1 MNLRRIL
8 SFILLIAALRLS
20 AQEQVSLNGTWDF
33 ALAKTGEEALRLE
46 NFHAP
51 EFTNNDFKP
60 IPVPSNWAVLGYEE
74 PVYRGFKEGTAS
86 EGFYLHTF
94 TVPKDWNEKRVLLHF
109 GGVWSSA
116 EVWLNGQYLGRH
128 DSGYTSF
135 SFNAT
140 GKLKT
145 DSINRLAVRVR
156 QVTREYKFDVFDDW
170 TLGGIYRDVT
180 LEAMP
185 AKRWIDNVVAQTTF
199 DNYFKDA
206 DLKVRVM
213 VSDKHKNT
221 LPGNYPSPGEPYNL
235 RFTLSDKEG
244 QEVARQQITIPAH
257 TSTDR
262 ETDFTLRIL
271 SPLHWTA
278 ETPNLYNLRIDLL
291 EKGQVAHTR
300 TQRIGFRQISTTG
313 GVFRIN
319 GQAVKLRGVNRH
331 DEHPD
336 VGRATTRDHW
346 LQDITLMK
354 AANINYIRLSHY
366 TPAKGFIELCDEMG
380 MYVGNEISLGGAGN
394 LMYDPSFSNAVLQRS
409 YETVVRDINSPS
421 VIYWSIGNEDPLTT
435 LHMASVKL
443 VKALDPTRPVL
454 LPWRH
459 EEWLPKEVDILAP
472 HYWKG
477 REYDQ
482 LASHSDR
489 PIISTEYTHA
499 YGVDG
504 FGGLEARW
512 KALTK
517 HPAGTGAAIW
527 MWADQGIKT
536 PVAKAKYSEDDI
548 SQGDKYLRID
558 YAGWD
563 GIVDSYR
570 NLTRDYL
577 ETKAVYAQVYPAID
591 KMYFVPGQDSI
602 RIPIQNDFDFT
613 NLNTVKI
620 NWSIWEDGQELSSGN
635 SSINGQPHATSALKL
650 PINKLKTIQ
659 PGKTYFI
666 RFIFTRADGSEITRE
681 AVELCPQTEQIVQ
694 AVSNGKLIVSKDKES
709 VIVATNDIRY
719 IFNPRTGQLTS
730 ADIQGK
736 QMITD
741 LRPVIWRT
749 LDRSETSAFGKEN
762 VRKAVDLNKYTQSV
776 KSWKIEESEGNVVIK
791 TEVNYTVDT
800 NNRFTTTYRYTIGAD
815 GRLDISYQILTNVA
829 IPWLPI
835 VGMAIQSASELN
847 QLHWLGLGPCD
858 AYPNKQ
864 TAPILGLWGGKA
876 GSTETTGIK
885 ATRWIERTGAIGCLR
900 IASIGYMEHN
910 ASRPETMYI
919 LSGVFARPEK
929 GRKAEESVPQLSTDT
944 GKPFVGE
951 FSITLRA
958 NQK

>member
-145 DSINRLAVRVR
+145 DNINRLAVRVR

-300 TQRIGFRQISTTG
+300 TERIGFRQISTTG

-336 VGRATTRDHW
+336 VGRATTRAHW

-472 HYWKG
+472 HYWKD

-517 HPAGTGAAIW
+517 HPTGTGAAIW

-650 PINKLKTIQ
+650 PISKLKTIQ

-681 AVELCPQTEQIVQ
+681 AVELCPQAEQIVQ

-815 GRLDISYQILTNVA
+815 GRLDVSYQILTNVA

-835 VGMAIQSASELN
+835 VGMAVQSASDLN

-864 TAPILGLWGGKA
+864 AAPILGLWGGKA

>member
-33 ALAKTGEEALRLE
+33 TLAKTGEEALRLE

-74 PVYRGFKEGTAS
+74 PVYRGFKENTAS

-300 TQRIGFRQISTTG
+300 TERIGFRQISTTG

-336 VGRATTRDHW
+336 VGRATTRAHW

-681 AVELCPQTEQIVQ
+681 AVELCPQAEQIVQ

-815 GRLDISYQILTNVA
+815 GHLDISYQILTNVA

-835 VGMAIQSASELN
+835 VGMAVQSASELN

-864 TAPILGLWGGKA
+864 AAPILGLWGGKA

-951 FSITLRA
+951 FSITLKA

>member
-33 ALAKTGEEALRLE
+33 TLAKTGEEALRLE

-300 TQRIGFRQISTTG
+300 TERIGFRQISTTG

-336 VGRATTRDHW
+336 VGRATTRAHW

-435 LHMASVKL
+435 LHMASVKS

-472 HYWKG
+472 HYWKD

-517 HPAGTGAAIW
+517 HPTGTGAAIW

-650 PINKLKTIQ
+650 PISKLKTIQ

-681 AVELCPQTEQIVQ
+681 AVELCPQAEQIVQ

-815 GRLDISYQILTNVA
+815 GRLDVSYQILTNVA

-835 VGMAIQSASELN
+835 VGMAVQSASELN

-864 TAPILGLWGGKA
+864 AAPILGLWEGKA

>member
-74 PVYRGFKEGTAS
+74 PVYRGFKEDTAS

-300 TQRIGFRQISTTG
+300 TERIGFRQISTTG

-336 VGRATTRDHW
+336 VGRATTRAHW

-681 AVELCPQTEQIVQ
+681 AVELCPQAEQIVQ

-791 TEVNYTVDT
+791 TEINYTVDT

-815 GRLDISYQILTNVA
+815 GHLDISYQILTNVA

-835 VGMAIQSASELN
+835 VGMAVQSASELN

-864 TAPILGLWGGKA
+864 AAPILGLWGGKA

-951 FSITLRA
+951 FSITLKA